1 MKLTISKSKNAEQL
15 YITKSIR
22 VSKDKTTSKIF
33 VKLGSM
39 ASLLP
44 KHDNDREKVIA
55 WAKEQARIYTEAE
68 KQGAISVEVTL
79 SEARQLNL
87 DEPSD
92 FNIGY
97 LFPKMVYHQ
106 LGLDTICKNI
116 SDQHKISYS
125 LSDVLQMLITTR
137 MIAPASKLSSYEYA
151 SDFLQQPSFDL
162 HHV

>member
-1 MKLTISKSKNAEQL
+1 MRLTISKSKNAEQL

-79 SEARQLNL
+79 S
-87 DEPSD
+87 
-92 FNIGY
+92 
-97 LFPKMVYHQ
+97 
-106 LGLDTICKNI
+106 
-116 SDQHKISYS
+116 
-125 LSDVLQMLITTR
+125 
-137 MIAPASKLSSYEYA
+137 
-151 SDFLQQPSFDL
+151 
-162 HHV
+162 